1 MKNRNNSN
9 KIASG
14 TDFGTSHAVQLKIT
28 NRDLLLLAGIVVAMI
43 IAISTW
49 IADVS
54 ARAET
59 PKLLPQSK
67 ISIPAA
73 INKIGKSVL
82 RIY

>member
-1 MKNRNNSN
+1 MKNSDNSN

-14 TDFGTSHAVQLKIT
+14 TDFGTPHAVQFKIT
-28 NRDLLLLAGIVVAMI
+28 HRDLLLLAGIVVAMI
-43 IAISTW
+43 IAIATW
-49 IADVS
+49 IVDVS

-59 PKLLPQSK
+59 PKFLPQSK
-67 ISIPAA
+67 ISIPAT